1 MLDVQDRKDLN
12 GLLEW
17 ANKGGMT
24 DEDRQVMF
32 SSEEAAR
39 YAADALRK
47 DRVKVEQKGVSV
59 TVTRCAD
66 PAVEE
71 RVKKV
76 WALNKPPAR

>member
-1 MLDVQDRKDLN
+1 MLDAQDRKDLN
-12 GLLEW
+12 ELLEW
-17 ANKGGMT
+17 ANKRGMK
-24 DEDRQVMF
+24 EERRRVF

-39 YAADALRK
+39 SAVAALPK
-47 DRVKVEQKGVSV
+47 DRVKVEQRGVSV